1 MTQPSDFQEFSC
13 KQCLEASVLD
23 FDFSMAFQ
31 PIVDI
36 RNGKVFGYEALVRGV
51 NNESAASVLAQ
62 VNESN
67 RYRFDQKCRVKA
79 IALASELNLQS
90 ILSINFLPNAV
101 YRPELCIRT
110 TLEAAK
116 TYRFPIENILFE
128 FTEGEKIQDSSHVKN
143 IVTHYQ
149 SVGFKTA
156 TDDFGS
162 GYSGLNLLADFQT
175 DIIKFDMD
183 LIRNIHQD
191 PVRQAIIQHSVNLCD
206 ALNIQTLAEGIEC
219 QEELAA
225 LQKMGVQLIQGYYF
239 AKPGFEHLPEVD
251 LSLIP

>member
-1 MTQPSDFQEFSC
+1 MTQPSDFQAFSC
-13 KQCLEASVLD
+13 KQCLEKSILD

-36 RNGKVFGYEALVRGV
+36 RNRCLFGYEALVRGV
-51 NNESAASVLAQ
+51 NNESAASVLGQ

-79 IALASELNLQS
+79 ITLASQLNLDC

-116 TYRFPIENILFE
+116 THNFPIENILFE
-128 FTEGEKIQDSSHVKN
+128 FTEGEKIEDSDHVKN
-143 IVTHYQ
+143 VVGHYQ
-149 SVGFKTA
+149 DIGFKTA

-162 GYSGLNLLADFQT
+162 GFSGLNLLADFQT

-183 LIRNIHQD
+183 LIRNIHLD
-191 PVRQAIIQHSVNLCD
+191 PVRQAIIRHCVSLCLE
-206 ALNIQTLAEGIEC
+206 LNIRPLAEGIEC
-219 QEELAA
+219 KEELAI
-225 LQKMGVQLIQGYYF
+225 LQKLGVELIQGYYF
-239 AKPGFEHLPEVD
+239 AEPGFECLPEVD